1 MANTSIDF
9 KINGVT
15 NRKFKPYNWEEFTI
29 ELNFDK
35 DKDVV
40 RQEVTTTNFEFV
52 NEGADEINNHLQSGL
67 NNGNGV
73 FEGLPLEIEVSRNG
87 VIENPFNGYIDLVN
101 GAIFSENRCKVNAA
115 ERNRIDWLNDI
126 ADSFTMKTLYDK
138 GFLTSANNLNMP
150 YILNSVPNYLEV
162 AVATLGTFTVIE
174 KINQAIETIAEFTAE
189 LIAAFDVSVV
199 IRLVLYILYL
209 ALLIIALVNLVKNII
224 KLIIQPVKYHACM
237 SIKTQLEAS
246 ASYLNMTFHSPILD
260 STPFID
266 SYIIPEKYYNQVNTS
281 DSRILGFTNP
291 SITQDGFYKGTFG
304 ELLRECKKI
313 WNAKIV
319 IKNQTEIWL
328 VRDDEIT
335 NNAQFTLP
343 PLIKYENPFYG
354 LNTNEFK
361 SNRVIAFQTDSVDKN
376 TIQEYQ
382 GTIFQVTTEP
392 IRVGN
397 NPLMKGLE
405 EVNINFALAKRKET
419 LTVPEEI
426 LKDLLKT
433 FDKLVGILVQNVN
446 KVIGLLNKVIGWIN
460 FIIKKLKAIGINIP
474 FNVPTIPTFNVP
486 SFAAVIDNRKGMLII
501 ESDIIN
507 KAKICI
513 INKGSANKF
522 NKLDVNN
529 SVYFS
534 GLYLYENYHFI
545 NSFLPTNDKPNGNQY
560 YLYDYGNIPFTFN
573 DFEKVKENN
582 CIFTADGQTAIID
595 YLKWNV
601 WNQKAQ
607 IKVRVNKL
615 YTNNLKEIYYN
626 PDGR

>member
-162 AVATLGTFTVIE
+162 AVATLGTFTVIKE
-174 KINQAIETIAEFTAE
+174 INQAIETIAEFTAE

-260 STPFID
+260 STPFVD

-343 PLIKYENPFYG
+343 PLTKYENPFYG

-361 SNRVIAFQTDSVDKN
+361 SNRVIGFQTDSVDKN

-446 KVIGLLNKVIGWIN
+446 KVISLLNKVIGWIN
-460 FIIKKLKAIGINIP
+460 FIIKKLKAIGIIIP

>member
-115 ERNRIDWLNDI
+115 EKNRIDWINDI

-162 AVATLGTFTVIE
+162 AVATLGTFTVIKE
-174 KINQAIETIAEFTAE
+174 INQAIETIAEFTAE

-260 STPFID
+260 STPFVD
-266 SYIIPEKYYNQVNTS
+266 SYIIPEKYYNQVNAS

-343 PLIKYENPFYG
+343 PLTKYENPFYG

-361 SNRVIAFQTDSVDKN
+361 SNRVIGFQTDSVDKN

>member
-1 MANTSIDF
+1 M
-9 KINGVT
+9 
-15 NRKFKPYNWEEFTI
+15 
-29 ELNFDK
+29 
-35 DKDVV
+35 
-40 RQEVTTTNFEFV
+40 
-52 NEGADEINNHLQSGL
+52 
-67 NNGNGV
+67 
-73 FEGLPLEIEVSRNG
+73 
-87 VIENPFNGYIDLVN
+87 
-101 GAIFSENRCKVNAA
+101 
-115 ERNRIDWLNDI
+115 
-126 ADSFTMKTLYDK
+126 
-138 GFLTSANNLNMP
+138 
-150 YILNSVPNYLEV
+150 
-162 AVATLGTFTVIE
+162 
-174 KINQAIETIAEFTAE
+174 
-189 LIAAFDVSVV
+189 
-199 IRLVLYILYL
+199 
-209 ALLIIALVNLVKNII
+209 
-224 KLIIQPVKYHACM
+224 
-237 SIKTQLEAS
+237 
-246 ASYLNMTFHSPILD
+246 
-260 STPFID
+260 
-266 SYIIPEKYYNQVNTS
+266 
-281 DSRILGFTNP
+281 
-291 SITQDGFYKGTFG
+291 
-304 ELLRECKKI
+304 
-313 WNAKIV
+313 
-319 IKNQTEIWL
+319 
-328 VRDDEIT
+328 
-335 NNAQFTLP
+335 
-343 PLIKYENPFYG
+343 
-354 LNTNEFK
+354 
-361 SNRVIAFQTDSVDKN
+361 
-376 TIQEYQ
+376 
-382 GTIFQVTTEP
+382 
-392 IRVGN
+392 
-397 NPLMKGLE
+397 
-405 EVNINFALAKRKET
+405 
-419 LTVPEEI
+419 PEEI

>member
-1 MANTSIDF
+1 
-9 KINGVT
+9 
-15 NRKFKPYNWEEFTI
+15 
-29 ELNFDK
+29 
-35 DKDVV
+35 
-40 RQEVTTTNFEFV
+40 
-52 NEGADEINNHLQSGL
+52 
-67 NNGNGV
+67 
-73 FEGLPLEIEVSRNG
+73 
-87 VIENPFNGYIDLVN
+87 
-101 GAIFSENRCKVNAA
+101 
-115 ERNRIDWLNDI
+115 
-126 ADSFTMKTLYDK
+126 
-138 GFLTSANNLNMP
+138 MP

-162 AVATLGTFTVIE
+162 AVATLGTFTVIKE
-174 KINQAIETIAEFTAE
+174 INQAIETIAEFTAE

-260 STPFID
+260 STPFVD
-266 SYIIPEKYYNQVNTS
+266 SYIIPEKYYNQVNTT

-343 PLIKYENPFYG
+343 PLTKYENPFYG

-361 SNRVIAFQTDSVDKN
+361 SNRVIGFQTDSVDKN

-426 LKDLLKT
+426 LKDLLST
-433 FDKLVGILVQNVN
+433 FDKLVGILVKNVN
-446 KVIGLLNKVIGWIN
+446 KVISLLNKVIGWIN
-460 FIIKKLKAIGINIP
+460 FIIKKLKAIGINIA
-474 FNVPTIPTFNVP
+474 FSVPTIPSFNVP

-507 KAKICI
+507 KAKICVI
-513 INKGSANKF
+513 KKGSANKF

-601 WNQKAQ
+601 WDQKAQ

>member
-162 AVATLGTFTVIE
+162 AVATLGTFTVIKE
-174 KINQAIETIAEFTAE
+174 INQAIETIAEFTAE

-260 STPFID
+260 STPFVD

-343 PLIKYENPFYG
+343 PLTKYENPFYG

-582 CIFTADGQTAIID
+582 CIFTSDGQTAIID